1 MNFIEK
7 LNSVEHD
14 TFLFR
19 SHNSNSSTLA
29 SLPMIGMDDFTDPA
43 PPPSRLA
50 APPPPATNGKSLS
63 PLSDHSDNENQVGTM
78 SDR

>member
-1 MNFIEK
+1 
-7 LNSVEHD
+7 
-14 TFLFR
+14 
-19 SHNSNSSTLA
+19 
-29 SLPMIGMDDFTDPA
+29 MIGMDDFTDPA